1 MKILMYTI
9 LSNWILINLGA
20 LNEGVNILKCIKKKL
35 YIILLFS
42 QIAFEFI
49 LVLKALMRLLGA

>member
-1 MKILMYTI
+1 MNAIIYRYLSTSQVVDDFPIEGMKILMYTI

-35 YIILLFS
+35 FTT
-42 QIAFEFI
+42 
-49 LVLKALMRLLGA
+49 